1 MRNMITAAL
10 LITGLLSTTNYSQA
24 QEMDSLSYALGVLMA
39 NNLNSQGFEELDKTS
54 LITAFRAVLDGEET
68 QISQEQ
74 ANQLVTQHMRAKQEA
89 EFAEKKQEGQAFLE
103 KNAQRPEVKVLPSGL
118 QYEVLQEGEGEKPTA
133 ESKVKVHYHG
143 TLIDGTVF
151 DSSVERGEPATFGV
165 GQVIEG
171 WTEALQLMPEGAKWK
186 LYIPSD
192 LAYGARGAGQKIGPY
207 TTLIFEVE
215 LLEIM

>member
-24 QEMDSLSYALGVLMA
+24 QGMDSLSYALGVLMA

>member
-1 MRNMITAAL
+1 MRNMITAML
-10 LITGLLSTTNYSQA
+10 LIAGLLSTTNYSQA

-54 LITAFRAVLDGEET
+54 LITAFRA
-68 QISQEQ
+68 
-74 ANQLVTQHMRAKQEA
+74 
-89 EFAEKKQEGQAFLE
+89 EGQAFLD
-103 KNAQRPEVKVLPSGL
+103 KNAERPEVKVLPSGL

-133 ESKVKVHYHG
+133 DSKVKVHYHG

>member
-1 MRNMITAAL
+1 MITAAL

>member
-1 MRNMITAAL
+1 MRNMITAML
-10 LITGLLSTTNYSQA
+10 LIAGLLSTTNYSQA

-74 ANQLVTQHMRAKQEA
+74 ANQIVTQHMRAKQEA
-89 EFAEKKQEGQAFLE
+89 EFAEKKQEGQAFLD
-103 KNAQRPEVKVLPSGL
+103 KNAERPEVKVLPSGL

-133 ESKVKVHYHG
+133 DSKVKVHYHG